1 MSPRAAGPT
10 RSSSRQRKPSS
21 RLSQNE
27 TSPVS
32 RTRGNPSNDPY
43 DPDLDLEVEACDD
56 HQFRGD
62 QLYMHIRW
70 TGYSEDEATWEPIE
84 GLTTCAET
92 IAQYLHQLQNRQ
104 PKEYTALLGSLPTF
118 IKKLIPKSAPAKT
131 KKAKP
136 TKDVPLQVR
145 DKPTDGHAPAAKAKC
160 TSPVPL
166 LNPDHTPPI
175 PPPTTT
181 RPEEQAN
188 QPVMRELLVQ
198 SLLEAAPPPPSMPK
212 FTSIPTFQQLQ
223 PMMIETITQARRVPS
238 LPPNQWKPAAEAAW
252 RVYLRS
258 VPSLID
264 TAVKSRDKRLLFN
277 ALWDVLT
284 APSRVIAPHFGEGS
298 GRDDDPVRCAFKKV
312 RIGQESKALKV
323 LQSNGIAAATPEVIR
338 ALRDLHPTRTT
349 ELHPPTPSAPQLVI
363 TDDTIFKLLYQQA
376 EAEHVKRDA
385 FGWSAPLLLPCRAAY
400 GGALVALSKMLAL
413 IASDPELFPPPCP
426 QLLSTG
432 CLTPINKLCAVERKL
447 MEEIGAS
454 PKVRP
459 INAGTLFAKTLL
471 SCVLST
477 QEAKEAALRTSPYQL
492 SLRSRRGTERLVHTA
507 RSAHEAGWLIGKNDI
522 TNGFNTVKRQSLLD
536 AHDRFFPSAT
546 RIFNY
551 LYGVDAPVF
560 LFAENGET
568 ETLWSQEGARQGCA
582 IGSESFCFAID
593 GPIRNTH
600 SKYPEFT
607 FKLLTDDIIPMC
619 PPPVNNTPEEWSH
632 TLTRYSEMLSYLRHE
647 LSTIG
652 LTFNLDK
659 SAVLIPEGANCAD
672 DCVPSLKAT
681 RGGVIIAGAP
691 SDLMRSSRNLS
702 RSKLQA

>member
-1 MSPRAAGPT
+1 MLAR
-10 RSSSRQRKPSS
+10 S
-21 RLSQNE
+21 RLEATILVLSKGENQ
-27 TSPVS
+27 
-32 RTRGNPSNDPY
+32 RGRDCSSDPY

-118 IKKLIPKSAPAKT
+118 IKKLIPKRAPAKT

-223 PMMIETITQARRVPS
+223 PMLIETITQARRVPS

-284 APSRVIAPHFGEGS
+284 AHRALSPLTL
-298 GRDDDPVRCAFKKV
+298 GRDRVATTT
-312 RIGQESKALKV
+312 
-323 LQSNGIAAATPEVIR
+323 QS
-338 ALRDLHPTRTT
+338 
-349 ELHPPTPSAPQLVI
+349 
-363 TDDTIFKLLYQQA
+363 
-376 EAEHVKRDA
+376 
-385 FGWSAPLLLPCRAAY
+385 
-400 GGALVALSKMLAL
+400 
-413 IASDPELFPPPCP
+413 
-426 QLLSTG
+426 
-432 CLTPINKLCAVERKL
+432 
-447 MEEIGAS
+447 
-454 PKVRP
+454 
-459 INAGTLFAKTLL
+459 
-471 SCVLST
+471 
-477 QEAKEAALRTSPYQL
+477 
-492 SLRSRRGTERLVHTA
+492 
-507 RSAHEAGWLIGKNDI
+507 
-522 TNGFNTVKRQSLLD
+522 
-536 AHDRFFPSAT
+536 
-546 RIFNY
+546 
-551 LYGVDAPVF
+551 
-560 LFAENGET
+560 
-568 ETLWSQEGARQGCA
+568 GARLRKFSSDKRVKPSKSSSPT
-582 IGSESFCFAID
+582 GS
-593 GPIRNTH
+593 R
-600 SKYPEFT
+600 
-607 FKLLTDDIIPMC
+607 
-619 PPPVNNTPEEWSH
+619 
-632 TLTRYSEMLSYLRHE
+632 
-647 LSTIG
+647 
-652 LTFNLDK
+652 
-659 SAVLIPEGANCAD
+659 
-672 DCVPSLKAT
+672 
-681 RGGVIIAGAP
+681 
-691 SDLMRSSRNLS
+691 
-702 RSKLQA
+702 LQHPK